1 MNNVKKISCLFTN
14 REMLTIG
21 MFYLTK
27 KPIFTILMLQ
37 IAYLIQSGGGTGPMK
52 PDNLHLQGANSG
64 E

>member
-1 MNNVKKISCLFTN
+1 
-14 REMLTIG
+14 MLTIG

-27 KPIFTILMLQ
+27 KPIITILMLQ

>member
-1 MNNVKKISCLFTN
+1 
-14 REMLTIG
+14 MLTIG

-52 PDNLHLQGANSG
+52 PDNLHFARCQFRRVIDR
-64 E
+64 